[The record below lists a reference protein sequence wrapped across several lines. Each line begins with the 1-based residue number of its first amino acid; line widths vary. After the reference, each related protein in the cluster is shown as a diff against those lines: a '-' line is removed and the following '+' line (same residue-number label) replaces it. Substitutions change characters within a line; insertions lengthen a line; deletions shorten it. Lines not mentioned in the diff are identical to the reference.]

1 MRGESKSRRFHLSGY
16 TASGGRGI
24 GTGTVDT
31 ATGALTVES
40 WFDGVAE
47 PSWSDRS
54 PDGTV
59 LYATSELFP
68 DGLVHALRLDDNGV
82 PTALNRQRTGAGP
95 AHVQVHPGGAYLFT
109 SLYGGGAVVTH
120 PILPDGTV
128 GPASDVRRHGT
139 GSHAH
144 QVVVDPSG
152 RWLLAADLGLD
163 RVYVYQLDVEA
174 GRLREAGRTAL
185 AAGAGP
191 RHLAFHPGGGHAYVA
206 NELDSTVT
214 VCSWQDGVLTPDRTL
229 PTVLASPPTRNHPA
243 EVLVSP
249 DGRFVYV
256 ANRGDNSVA
265 VFTVDDDGAALTLRA
280 TPTCGG
286 DWPRHLAID
295 PSGHWLYAVNQRSND
310 VVWFGIDPESG
321 VPGDAA
327 GRLAVTAPAHLLF
340 S

>member
-1 MRGESKSRRFHLSGY
+1 
-16 TASGGRGI
+16 
-24 GTGTVDT
+24 
-31 ATGALTVES
+31 
-40 WFDGVAE
+40 
-47 PSWSDRS
+47 
-54 PDGTV
+54 
-59 LYATSELFP
+59 
-68 DGLVHALRLDDNGV
+68 VHALRLDGSGV
-82 PTALNRQRTGAGP
+82 PTAANRQRTGAGP
-95 AHVQVHPGGAYLFT
+95 AHVRVHPREAYLFT
-109 SLYGGGAVVTH
+109 SLYGGGAVVAH
-120 PILPDGTV
+120 PILADGTV
-128 GPASDVRRHGT
+128 GPPSDVRRHGA

-163 RVYVYQLDVEA
+163 RVYIYQLDAEA

-229 PTVLASPPTRNHPA
+229 PTVLAPPPTRNHPA

-265 VFTVDDDGAALTLRA
+265 VFTVDDGGAALTLRA

-310 VVWFGIDPESG
+310 VVWFGLDPESG